1 MDDIIKINNLSYA
14 YESKKVF
21 SEVNLTINS
30 GDFAALIGPN
40 GSGKSTFIKLLLGI
54 LPCQQGE
61 INLLGDSINKFKAWD
76 KVGYIPQDIREFN
89 HSFPATVKE
98 IIAANLYQE
107 MGFIKILTTSLEK
120 KIDKALEKV
129 NMLEYKS
136 ELIGQLSGG
145 QQQRVFIARTLVT
158 EPEIIFL
165 DEPLA
170 GVDASAEE
178 SFYNLLAKLN
188 NKFGITIIMISHNVN
203 VVSNKANK
211 IICFGDEKIY
221 SHQAENFD
229 YSRYIKEIKNDKA
242 IILPHSHHERVES

>member
-1 MDDIIKINNLSYA
+1 MDNIITAKNLSYS
-14 YESKKVF
+14 YEDKEIF
-21 SEVNLTINS
+21 SEVNLEIDS

-40 GSGKSTFIKLLLGI
+40 GSGKSTLLKLILGILSYRQGEIKLL
-54 LPCQQGE
+54 
-61 INLLGDSINKFKAWD
+61 GDLVEKFNSWD
-76 KVGYIPQDIREFN
+76 KIGYIPQDIREFN

-107 MGFIKILTTSLEK
+107 MGWIKILTKDLEK
-120 KIDKALEKV
+120 KIDKALKKV
-129 NMLEYKS
+129 DMIEFKDR
-136 ELIGQLSGG
+136 LIGQLSGG

-178 SFYNLLAKLN
+178 DFYNLLAELN
-188 NKFGITIIMISHNVN
+188 NQLGITIVMISHNVN

-211 IICFGDEKIY
+211 IICFGDKKIY

-229 YSRYIKEIKNDKA
+229 YDRYIKEIKNDKA
-242 IILPHSHHERVES
+242 IILPHSHHERVEG